1 MIKKSNH
8 QNQPWSL
15 SDSNYAWDEH
25 KLGRSHKYIARKLGR
40 SEKAVEINISKTR
53 IRTKKGPKPYLSLPP
68 EFIGTAQVGMVVKN
82 TRKARA
88 KKVVVVEHD
97 QKYWVTFFIGFA
109 GGIFGAVVTAF
120 IL

>member
-53 IRTKKGPKPYLSLPP
+53 IRTKKAKRRRV
-68 EFIGTAQVGMVVKN
+68 AK
-82 TRKARA
+82 TRKILSMRKSQTAARKA
-88 KKVVVVEHD
+88 KFRPTRTIPRV
-97 QKYWVTFFIGFA
+97 
-109 GGIFGAVVTAF
+109 
-120 IL
+120 

>member
-53 IRTKKGPKPYLSLPP
+53 IRTKKGPKPYLSQPP
-68 EFIGTAQVGMVVKN
+68 EFIGSAVVKH

-88 KKVVVVEHD
+88 KKQVVVEHD

>member
-53 IRTKKGPKPYLSLPP
+53 VRLNTTPFTLEQSVGP
-68 EFIGTAQVGMVVKN
+68 AVVKH

-88 KKVVVVEHD
+88 KKQVVVEHD